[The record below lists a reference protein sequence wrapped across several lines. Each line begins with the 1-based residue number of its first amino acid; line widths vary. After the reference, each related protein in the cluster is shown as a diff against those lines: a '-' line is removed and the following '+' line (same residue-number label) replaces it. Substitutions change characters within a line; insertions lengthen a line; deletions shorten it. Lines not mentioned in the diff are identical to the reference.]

1 MEKENSGQQ
10 SSAGDLQDSK
20 KDMEKMKPEISTIDL
35 PDVEDIPG
43 QENVTP
49 APLGELADVT
59 ISSADEEG
67 DAIFGDDVT
76 SGTSADNVSTED
88 INNLRRS
95 ERSTSQDD
103 RNLQRAAL
111 DSVDDDGVP
120 LNEDSFRR
128 NHTPS
133 DLDVPGA
140 SADDRNEEIGSEDE
154 ENNEYSLGG
163 DKHD

>member
-1 MEKENSGQQ
+1 M
-10 SSAGDLQDSK
+10 
-20 KDMEKMKPEISTIDL
+20 
-35 PDVEDIPG
+35 
-43 QENVTP
+43 
-49 APLGELADVT
+49 T

-67 DAIFGDDVT
+67 DAIFGDDVI
-76 SGTSADNVSTED
+76 SGTSADNVTAED
-88 INNLRRS
+88 INNLQRS

-103 RNLQRAAL
+103 KNLKRAAL
-111 DSVDDDGVP
+111 DRVDDDGDP
-120 LNEDSFRR
+120 LNEDSFHR

-140 SADDRNEEIGSEDE
+140 AADDRNEEIGSEDE